1 MLTLYW
7 LALILGGGLALF
19 SLIGDFTGTDA
30 DYGGL
35 DHDLGHGGIG
45 HDGADTGWQLF
56 SLRTATYFL
65 FGFGAT
71 GVLVRLASGGPI
83 ITAAAALF
91 TGVAAAFTSA
101 SVFRYLRRTS
111 SGEMQGDTS
120 FEGLQAT
127 VTLPFR
133 NRRGKIEVVRG
144 GREIEL
150 MAECYDD
157 DAQNSDSWREVVIIE
172 VRGGTAR
179 VSPLHQ
185 FERADALLPPAGE

>member
-30 DYGGL
+30 GGSL
-35 DHDLGHGGIG
+35 DHDVDHDAFG
-45 HDGADTGWQLF
+45 HDGPDAGWHLF

-133 NRRGKIEVVRG
+133 NRRGKIEVMRG

-157 DAQNSDSWREVVIIE
+157 DAQDSERWREVVIVE
-172 VRGGTAR
+172 VRGGTAL

>member
-30 DYGGL
+30 VDGDVGHGL
-35 DHDLGHGGIG
+35 DHAPLGHDAG
-45 HDGADTGWQLF
+45 DPGWQLF

-71 GVLVRLASGGPI
+71 GVLVHLASGGPI

-101 SVFRYLRRTS
+101 SVFRYIRQTS

-127 VTLPFR
+127 VSLPFR
-133 NRRGKIEVVRG
+133 NGRGKVEVMRG

-150 MAECYDD
+150 MAACYDD
-157 DAQNSDSWREVVIIE
+157 NAQNSESWREVVIVE
-172 VRGGTAR
+172 VRGGTAL